1 LKRNEAINLLYKIY
15 NACQDIT
22 INAIQIEALE
32 NKDIKSNQDFILVI
46 RSSLTPLSLSIVKTI
61 AKNHEFEVLK
71 IDQKIII
78 NNPKK

>member
-32 NKDIKSNQDFILVI
+32 NKDVKSNQDFILVI

>member
-1 LKRNEAINLLYKIY
+1 LKRKDAINLLYKIY

-32 NKDIKSNQDFILVI
+32 KEDVNSNQDFVLVI

-61 AKNHEFEVLK
+61 AKNHELEVSK
-71 IDQKIII
+71 MDQKIII
-78 NNPKK
+78 TNPKK

>member
-1 LKRNEAINLLYKIY
+1 MKRNEAINLLYKIY

-46 RSSLTPLSLSIVKTI
+46 RSSLTPLSISIVKTI

>member
-1 LKRNEAINLLYKIY
+1 MKRNEAINLLYKIY

>member
-1 LKRNEAINLLYKIY
+1 MKRNEAINLLYKIY

-32 NKDIKSNQDFILVI
+32 NKDVNSNQDFILVI
-46 RSSLTPLSLSIVKTI
+46 RSSLTPLSLSIMKTI

-78 NNPKK
+78 TSPKK